1 MRLGELL
8 VRAKIVTEKDV
19 SAALERKVLQGGNL
33 GDNLIAI
40 GATDARTIERFIH
53 RVPQEP
59 EDIEATG
66 IDDTDLLALF
76 MKLVFS
82 GRLEKIGQISDAI
95 KLPQHVV
102 MDLAKIAIE
111 RQLLY
116 TLGAMTSD
124 SVLDMRYAMTDEGKR
139 WTLEALQRS
148 GYIGAAPVTLEEFID
163 RVNMQKPTNERV
175 TLDQVHEAIKELTI
189 DETIVEQAGPAL
201 NSGRAILLYGPPGNG
216 KTSVALSFASVFQDL
231 IYVPYAITIQ
241 GQIIRFYDPRIHIQA
256 SPQASKEESTEV
268 ASFRRDTHDRRWV
281 TCRRPF
287 VVAGGELTLE
297 MLDLRYDEKG
307 HYYEA
312 PLHMK
317 ALGGCFLID
326 DFGRQFVSPRDL
338 LNRWIVPMESR
349 VDYMRL
355 RSGASFCIP
364 FEEIVIF
371 ATNLNPEDLMDPAF
385 LRRLPYKIEVGP
397 PGLDQFRRIFQMECA
412 RHKLTLSDE
421 VFNFIVY
428 MITKEK
434 ELELAGFQPTFI
446 VEQVTATCRFLGKD
460 PELKSPYVEY
470 AVNNLRVRRN
480 AEPRTERAPQTGS
493 PSALAEV
500 RKPAESIHEYQDV
513 EIKRSTGLV

>member
-1 MRLGELL
+1 
-8 VRAKIVTEKDV
+8 
-19 SAALERKVLQGGNL
+19 
-33 GDNLIAI
+33 
-40 GATDARTIERFIH
+40 
-53 RVPQEP
+53 
-59 EDIEATG
+59 
-66 IDDTDLLALF
+66 
-76 MKLVFS
+76 
-82 GRLEKIGQISDAI
+82 
-95 KLPQHVV
+95 
-102 MDLAKIAIE
+102 
-111 RQLLY
+111 
-116 TLGAMTSD
+116 
-124 SVLDMRYAMTDEGKR
+124 
-139 WTLEALQRS
+139 
-148 GYIGAAPVTLEEFID
+148 
-163 RVNMQKPTNERV
+163 
-175 TLDQVHEAIKELTI
+175 
-189 DETIVEQAGPAL
+189 
-201 NSGRAILLYGPPGNG
+201 
-216 KTSVALSFASVFQDL
+216 
-231 IYVPYAITIQ
+231 
-241 GQIIRFYDPRIHIQA
+241 
-256 SPQASKEESTEV
+256 
-268 ASFRRDTHDRRWV
+268 
-281 TCRRPF
+281 

-349 VDYMRL
+349 VDYMKL

-397 PGLDQFRRIFQMECA
+397 PGLEQFRRIFQMECA

-446 VEQVTATCRFLGKD
+446 VEQVTATCRFLGKE

-493 PSALAEV
+493 PSAPAEV

>member
-1 MRLGELL
+1 MKLGELL
-8 VRAKIVTEKDV
+8 VRANLVTEQDV
-19 SAALERKVLQGGNL
+19 SAALQRQVSQGGTL
-33 GDNLIAI
+33 GDNLVALGLIEARAI
-40 GATDARTIERFIH
+40 DRFIH

-59 EDIEATG
+59 PDIESTG
-66 IDDTDLLALF
+66 IADTDLLALF
-76 MKLVFS
+76 MKLMFS
-82 GRLEKIGQISDAI
+82 ARMEKIGQIADGI
-95 KLPQHVV
+95 KLPQHIV
-102 MDLAKIAIE
+102 MDLASIAIE
-111 RQLLY
+111 RQLIY
-116 TLGAMTSD
+116 TLGAMSSD

-139 WTLEALQRS
+139 WTLEVMQRS
-148 GYIGAAPVTLEEFID
+148 GYIGPAPVTLAEFID

-175 TLDQVHEAIKELTI
+175 TLENVHEAIKELTM

-216 KTSVALSFASVFQDL
+216 KTSVALSFASVFKDV
-231 IYVPYAITIQ
+231 IHVPYAITVE
-241 GQIIRFYDPRIHIQA
+241 GQIIRFYDPRLHIQA
-256 SPQASKEESTEV
+256 KLTEKKDDSSEA
-268 ASFRRDTHDRRWV
+268 ASFLRDTSDKRWV

-287 VVAGGELTLE
+287 VVAGGELTLD

-349 VDYMRL
+349 VDYLKL
-355 RSGASFCIP
+355 RSGASFSIP

-397 PGLDQFRRIFQMECA
+397 PGLDQFHRIFQMECA
-412 RHKLTLSDE
+412 RHNLTLTDE
-421 VFNFIVY
+421 VFNFVVY
-428 MITKEK
+428 LITKEK

-460 PELKSPYVEY
+460 PELKSPYIEY
-470 AVNNLRVRRN
+470 AINNLRVRRN
-480 AEPRTERAPQTGS
+480 AEPRMERSPQAIAQAAPV
-493 PSALAEV
+493 EV
-500 RKPAESIHEYQDV
+500 RKPVENVQELQDV
-513 EIKRSTGLV
+513 EVKRATGLV

>member
-1 MRLGELL
+1 
-8 VRAKIVTEKDV
+8 
-19 SAALERKVLQGGNL
+19 
-33 GDNLIAI
+33 
-40 GATDARTIERFIH
+40 
-53 RVPQEP
+53 
-59 EDIEATG
+59 
-66 IDDTDLLALF
+66 
-76 MKLVFS
+76 
-82 GRLEKIGQISDAI
+82 
-95 KLPQHVV
+95 
-102 MDLAKIAIE
+102 
-111 RQLLY
+111 
-116 TLGAMTSD
+116 
-124 SVLDMRYAMTDEGKR
+124 
-139 WTLEALQRS
+139 
-148 GYIGAAPVTLEEFID
+148 
-163 RVNMQKPTNERV
+163 
-175 TLDQVHEAIKELTI
+175 
-189 DETIVEQAGPAL
+189 
-201 NSGRAILLYGPPGNG
+201 
-216 KTSVALSFASVFQDL
+216 
-231 IYVPYAITIQ
+231 
-241 GQIIRFYDPRIHIQA
+241 
-256 SPQASKEESTEV
+256 
-268 ASFRRDTHDRRWV
+268 
-281 TCRRPF
+281 
-287 VVAGGELTLE
+287 VVAGGELTLD

-349 VDYMRL
+349 VDYMKL

-371 ATNLNPEDLMDPAF
+371 ATNMNPEDLMDPAF

-412 RHKLTLSDE
+412 RHKLTLSEE

-470 AVNNLRVRRN
+470 AVNNLRIRRN

-493 PSALAEV
+493 RSTPAEV
-500 RKPAESIHEYQDV
+500 MKPVEIAQEFEDV
-513 EIKRSTGLV
+513 EVKRSTGLV